1 MGLIVLEGMKFN
13 AFHGVHREEGIIGGD
28 YMADVYLD
36 YAFEKNED
44 LLEKTANY
52 EIIYATVAKRMQT
65 PVKLIEHLAELILAD
80 LGKHFPA
87 TPIRVRISKFSPPV
101 GGELY
106 RAFVEVTNEPLP

>member
-1 MGLIVLEGMKFN
+1 
-13 AFHGVHREEGIIGGD
+13 
-28 YMADVYLD
+28 
-36 YAFEKNED
+36 
-44 LLEKTANY
+44 
-52 EIIYATVAKRMQT
+52 MQT